1 MTRYVLALDQ
11 GTSSSRAILF
21 DEEARPIASRSREF
35 PQIYPQAG
43 WVEHNP
49 EEIWSSQLEA
59 AQAVLRE
66 AGVPAREVAA
76 IGITNQRETTVVWE
90 KGSGRPLCNAVV
102 WQCRRTAALCDAL
115 KARGR
120 EPFIRERSGLVID
133 AYFSAS
139 KLQWILDNVEGART
153 RAERGELLF
162 GTVDAWLIY
171 RLTGGR
177 VHATDPSNASRTM
190 LYNIH
195 RSRWDPDLL
204 AEFAV
209 PASMLPEV
217 RPSSGVLGE
226 TEPGLLGAAVPIAGV
241 AGDQQ
246 AALFG
251 QGCFQEGTTKSTYG
265 TGCFVL
271 LNTGRRPVPS
281 ERLITTVA
289 WGLDG
294 ELHYALEG
302 SIFVAGAAIQWLRDG
317 LRILSDAAES
327 ESLASAVEDSGGV
340 YLVPAFV
347 GLGAPHWDMYA
358 RGAVMGLTRGTTR
371 EHLVRAALESIAFQ
385 TRDVLEVM
393 EAESGIAFPEL
404 RADGGAARNN
414 LLMQIQADVLGRPVL
429 RPAVT
434 ETTALGAAY
443 LAGLGVGLWKDV
455 DQVGRYWRLDR
466 RFEPAMSEEQRQA
479 LYHGWQRAVER
490 ARGWAR
496 S

>member
-1 MTRYVLALDQ
+1 MSRYVLALDQ

-21 DEEARPIASRSREF
+21 DEEARPVASQSREF

-43 WVEHNP
+43 WVEHDP
-49 EEIWSSQLEA
+49 EDIWSSQLEA
-59 AQAVLRE
+59 AQATLQQ
-66 AGVPAREVAA
+66 AGVNAREIAA
-76 IGITNQRETTVVWE
+76 IGITNQRETAVVWE
-90 KGSGRPLCNAVV
+90 KRSGRPLCNAIV
-102 WQCRRTAALCDAL
+102 WQCRRTAGLCEAL

-120 EPFIRERSGLVID
+120 EPFIRERTGLVID

-139 KLQWILDNVEGART
+139 KVQWMLDNVEGARA

-177 VHATDPSNASRTM
+177 VHATDSSNASRTM

-195 RSRWDPDLL
+195 RGRWDDDLL
-204 AEFAV
+204 AEFGV
-209 PASMLPEV
+209 PPSMLPEV
-217 RPSSGVLGE
+217 RPSSGVLAE
-226 TEPGLLGAAVPIAGV
+226 TEPRLLGAAVPIAGV

-251 QGCFQEGTTKSTYG
+251 QGCFQEGMAKNTSG

-281 ERLITTVA
+281 ERLLTTVA
-289 WGLDG
+289 WGLSG

-302 SIFVAGAAIQWLRDG
+302 SIFVAGAAVQWLRDG
-317 LRILSDAAES
+317 LRIVKDAAES
-327 ESLASAVEDSGGV
+327 EALASSVEDSGGV

-358 RGAVMGLTRGTTR
+358 RGAVLGITRGTTR
-371 EHLVRAALESIAFQ
+371 EHLVRATLESIAFQ
-385 TRDVLEVM
+385 TRDVLE
-393 EAESGIAFPEL
+393 SGIAFPEL
-404 RADGGAARNN
+404 RVDGGAARNN

-429 RPAVT
+429 RPSVT

-443 LAGLGVGLWKDV
+443 LAGLGVGLWKDME
-455 DQVGRYWRLDR
+455 QVARNWRLDR
-466 RFEPAMSEEQRQA
+466 RFEPAMSEERRREI
-479 LYHGWQRAVER
+479 YDGWRRAVER
-490 ARGWAR
+490 SRAWAQ

>member
-21 DEEARPIASRSREF
+21 DEEAQPIASHSREF

-49 EEIWSSQLEA
+49 EDIWSSQLEA

-66 AGVPAREVAA
+66 AGVPAREIAA
-76 IGITNQRETTVVWE
+76 IGITNQRETAVVWE

-139 KLQWILDNVEGART
+139 KVQWMLEHVEGARA

-171 RLTGGR
+171 RLTAGR

-195 RSRWDPDLL
+195 RGRWDPDLL
-204 AEFAV
+204 AEFRV

-226 TEPGLLGAAVPIAGV
+226 TEPGMLGPAIPIAGL
-241 AGDQQ
+241 AGDQR

-251 QGCFQEGTTKSTYG
+251 QGCFQEGAAKNTYG

-281 ERLITTVA
+281 EKLITTVA

-294 ELHYALEG
+294 ELQYALEG

-317 LRILSDAAES
+317 LRILENAAES
-327 ESLASAVEDSGGV
+327 ETLASAVEDSGGV

-393 EAESGIAFPEL
+393 ETESGIAFPEL
-404 RADGGAARNN
+404 RADGGAARND

-429 RPAVT
+429 RPVVI

-455 DQVGRYWRLDR
+455 GQVGRYWRLDR
-466 RFEPAMSEEQRQA
+466 RFEPAMSEDQRQE
-479 LYHGWQRAVER
+479 LYDGWQRAVER
-490 ARGWAR
+490 ARGWAQR
-496 S
+496 

>member
-1 MTRYVLALDQ
+1 MSRYVLALDQ

-21 DEEARPIASRSREF
+21 DEEARPVASQSREF
-35 PQIYPQAG
+35 PQIYPQTG
-43 WVEHNP
+43 WVEHDP

-59 AQAVLRE
+59 AQAVLRQ
-66 AGVPAREVAA
+66 AGVNAREIAA
-76 IGITNQRETTVVWE
+76 IGITNQRETAVVWE
-90 KGSGRPLCNAVV
+90 KGSGRPLCNAIV
-102 WQCRRTAALCDAL
+102 WQCRRTAGLCEAL

-120 EPFIRERSGLVID
+120 EPFIRERTGLVVD

-139 KLQWILDNVEGART
+139 KVQWMLENVERARA
-153 RAERGELLF
+153 RAERGDLLF

-195 RSRWDPDLL
+195 SGRWDDDLL

-209 PASMLPEV
+209 SASMLPEV

-251 QGCFQEGTTKSTYG
+251 QGCFKEGMAKNTYG

-271 LNTGRRPVPS
+271 LNTGLRPIAS
-281 ERLITTVA
+281 ERLLTTVA
-289 WGLDG
+289 WGLG
-294 ELHYALEG
+294 GQLHYALEG
-302 SIFVAGAAIQWLRDG
+302 SIFVAGAAVQWLRDG
-317 LRILSDAAES
+317 LRIVDDAAQS
-327 ESLASAVEDSGGV
+327 EALASSVEDSGGV

-358 RGAVMGLTRGTTR
+358 RGAVLGITRGTTR
-371 EHLVRAALESIAFQ
+371 EHLVRATLESIAFQ
-385 TRDVLEVM
+385 TRDVLEAM
-393 EAESGIAFPEL
+393 EAESGIVFPEV
-404 RADGGAARNN
+404 RADGGAAGNN

-429 RPAVT
+429 RPSVT

-443 LAGLGVGLWKDV
+443 LAGLGVGLWKDTE
-455 DQVGRYWRLDR
+455 QVARNWRLDR
-466 RFEPAMSEEQRQA
+466 RFEPAMSEERRQE
-479 LYHGWQRAVER
+479 LCDGWRRAVER
-490 ARGWAR
+490 SRGWAQG
-496 S
+496 

>member
-1 MTRYVLALDQ
+1 MSRYVLALDQ

-21 DEEARPIASRSREF
+21 DEEARPIAAQSREF

-49 EEIWSSQLEA
+49 EDIWSSQLES

-66 AGVPAREVAA
+66 TGVSATEIAA
-76 IGITNQRETTVVWE
+76 VGITNQRETAVVWE
-90 KGSGRPLCNAVV
+90 KATGRPLCNAVV
-102 WQCRRTAALCDAL
+102 WQCRRTAGLCEAL
-115 KARGR
+115 KERGR
-120 EPFIRERSGLVID
+120 EPFIRERSGLVVD
-133 AYFSAS
+133 AYFSAT
-139 KLQWILDNVEGART
+139 KVQWMLEHVEEAQA

-195 RSRWDPDLL
+195 RGEWDPDLL
-204 AEFAV
+204 AEFGV
-209 PASMLPEV
+209 PASMLPRV
-217 RPSSGVLGE
+217 CPSSGVLSE
-226 TEPGLLGAAVPIAGV
+226 TEPDLLGASLPIAGI

-251 QGCFQEGTTKSTYG
+251 QGCFDEGAAKNTYG

-281 ERLITTVA
+281 EKLITTVA
-289 WGLDG
+289 WGLGG

-317 LRILSDAAES
+317 LRILEDAAES
-327 ESLASAVEDSGGV
+327 ETLASTVADSGGV

-358 RGAVMGLTRGTTR
+358 RGAVLGLTRGTTR
-371 EHLVRAALESIAFQ
+371 EHLVRATLESIALQ
-385 TRDVLEVM
+385 TRDVLEAM
-393 EAESGIAFPEL
+393 ESESGIAFPEL
-404 RADGGAARNN
+404 RVDGGATRND

-443 LAGLGVGLWKDV
+443 LAGLGVGLWKDTN
-455 DQVGRYWRLDR
+455 QVAGHWRLDR
-466 RFEPAMSEEQRQA
+466 RFEPEMDAKQRRE
-479 LYHGWQRAVER
+479 LYEGWQRAVDR
-490 ARGWAR
+490 ARGWAQG
-496 S
+496 

>member
-1 MTRYVLALDQ
+1 MSRCVLALDQ

-21 DEEARPIASRSREF
+21 DEEARPVASQSREF

-59 AQAVLRE
+59 AQAVLQQ
-66 AGVPAREVAA
+66 AGVQAREIAA
-76 IGITNQRETTVVWE
+76 VGITNQRETAVVWE
-90 KGSGRPLCNAVV
+90 KGSGRPLCNAIV
-102 WQCRRTAALCDAL
+102 WQCRRTAGLCEAL

-120 EPFIRERSGLVID
+120 EPFIRERTGLVVD

-139 KLQWILDNVEGART
+139 KVQWMLDNVEGARA

-190 LYNIH
+190 LYDIH
-195 RSRWDPDLL
+195 RGRWDDDLL

-251 QGCFQEGTTKSTYG
+251 QGCFREGMAKNTYG

-281 ERLITTVA
+281 QRLLTTVA
-289 WGLDG
+289 WGLGG
-294 ELHYALEG
+294 EPYYALEG
-302 SIFVAGAAIQWLRDG
+302 SIFVAGAAVQWLRDG
-317 LRILSDAAES
+317 LRIVKDAAES
-327 ESLASAVEDSGGV
+327 EALASSVEDSGGV

-358 RGAVMGLTRGTTR
+358 RGAVLGITRGTTR
-371 EHLVRAALESIAFQ
+371 EHLVRATLESIAFQ
-385 TRDVLEVM
+385 TRDVLEAM

-404 RADGGAARNN
+404 RVDGGAARNN
-414 LLMQIQADVLGRPVL
+414 LLMQIQADVLDRPVL
-429 RPAVT
+429 RPSVT

-443 LAGLGVGLWKDV
+443 LAGLGVGLWKDT
-455 DQVGRYWRLDR
+455 DQVARNWRLDR
-466 RFEPAMSEEQRQA
+466 RFEPAMSEERRQE
-479 LYHGWQRAVER
+479 LYDGWRRAVER
-490 ARGWAR
+490 SRGWAQG
-496 S
+496 

>member
-1 MTRYVLALDQ
+1 MSRYVLALDQ

-21 DEEARPIASRSREF
+21 DEEAQPVASQSREF

-43 WVEHNP
+43 WVEHDP
-49 EEIWSSQLEA
+49 EDIWSSQLEA
-59 AQAVLRE
+59 AHAVLRE
-66 AGVPAREVAA
+66 GGVAAGDIAA
-76 IGITNQRETTVVWE
+76 IGITNQRETAVVWE
-90 KGSGRPLCNAVV
+90 KRSGRPLCNAIV

-120 EPFIRERSGLVID
+120 EPFIRERSGLVVD
-133 AYFSAS
+133 AYFSAT
-139 KLQWILDNVEGART
+139 KVQWMLDNVEGARA

-171 RLTGGR
+171 RLTAGR

-195 RSRWDPDLL
+195 RGGWDPDLL
-204 AEFAV
+204 AEFSV

-226 TEPGLLGAAVPIAGV
+226 TEPGLFGAPIPIAGV

-251 QGCFQEGTTKSTYG
+251 QGCFQEGTAKNTYG

-281 ERLITTVA
+281 EKLIATVA

-294 ELHYALEG
+294 QLHYALEG

-317 LRILSDAAES
+317 LRILKDAAES
-327 ESLASAVEDSGGV
+327 ETLASAVEDSGGV

-371 EHLVRAALESIAFQ
+371 EHLVRAALDSIAFQ

-393 EAESGIAFPEL
+393 EAESGIPFPEL

-455 DQVGRYWRLDR
+455 RQVGRYWRLDR
-466 RFEPAMSEEQRQA
+466 RFEPAMSEARRQA
-479 LYHGWQRAVER
+479 LYDGWQRAVER
-490 ARGWAR
+490 VRGWAQG
-496 S
+496 

>member
-1 MTRYVLALDQ
+1 MSRYVLALDQ

-21 DEEARPIASRSREF
+21 DEEARPVASRSREF

-49 EEIWSSQLEA
+49 EDIWSSQLTA
-59 AQAVLRE
+59 AQAVMRE
-66 AGVPAREVAA
+66 AGVSAREIAA
-76 IGITNQRETTVVWE
+76 VGITNQRETAVVWE
-90 KGSGRPLCNAVV
+90 KGSGQPLYNAVV

-120 EPFIRERSGLVID
+120 EPFIRERSGLVVD
-133 AYFSAS
+133 AYFSAT
-139 KLQWILDNVEGART
+139 KLQWMLDNVEGARA
-153 RAERGELLF
+153 RAERGDLLF

-177 VHATDPSNASRTM
+177 VHATDASNASRTM

-195 RSRWDPDLL
+195 RGQWDPDLL
-204 AEFAV
+204 AEFTV

-251 QGCFQEGTTKSTYG
+251 QGCFQEGSAKNTYG

-271 LNTGRRPVPS
+271 LNSGRRPVPS
-281 ERLITTVA
+281 QKLITTVA
-289 WGLDG
+289 WELDG

-317 LRILSDAAES
+317 LGILEDAAES
-327 ESLASAVEDSGGV
+327 EALASAVEDSGGV

-393 EAESGIAFPEL
+393 EAESGITFPEL

-443 LAGLGVGLWKDV
+443 LAGLGVGLWRDV
-455 DQVGRYWRLDR
+455 DQVGRYWRLDH
-466 RFEPAMSEEQRQA
+466 RFEPAMSEEQREK
-479 LYHGWQRAVER
+479 LYQGWQRAVER
-490 ARGWAR
+490 VRGWAK

>member
-1 MTRYVLALDQ
+1 MSRYVLALDQ

-21 DEEARPIASRSREF
+21 DEEARPIAAQSREF

-49 EEIWSSQLEA
+49 EDIWSSQLES
-59 AQAVLRE
+59 AQALLRE
-66 AGVPAREVAA
+66 TGVSAKQIAA
-76 IGITNQRETTVVWE
+76 VGITNQRETAVVWE
-90 KGSGRPLCNAVV
+90 KGTGRPLCNAVV
-102 WQCRRTAALCDAL
+102 WQCRRTAGLCEAL
-115 KARGR
+115 KERGR
-120 EPFIRERSGLVID
+120 EPFIRERSGLVVD
-133 AYFSAS
+133 AYFSAT
-139 KLQWILDNVEGART
+139 KVQWMLEHVEGARA

-195 RSRWDPDLL
+195 RGQWDPELL
-204 AEFAV
+204 AEFGV
-209 PASMLPEV
+209 PASMLPQV

-226 TEPGLLGAAVPIAGV
+226 TEPGLLGTSLPIAGV

-251 QGCFQEGTTKSTYG
+251 QGCFDEGSAKNTYG

-281 ERLITTVA
+281 GKLITTVA
-289 WGLDG
+289 WGLGG

-317 LRILSDAAES
+317 LRILQDAAES
-327 ESLASAVEDSGGV
+327 EALASAVADSGGV

-358 RGAVMGLTRGTTR
+358 RGAVLGLTRGTTR
-371 EHLVRAALESIAFQ
+371 EHLVRATLESIAFQ

-393 EAESGIAFPEL
+393 ESESGIAFPEL
-404 RADGGAARNN
+404 RVDGGAACND

-443 LAGLGVGLWKDV
+443 LAGLGVGLWKDTH
-455 DQVGRYWRLDR
+455 QVAGHWRLDR
-466 RFEPAMSEEQRQA
+466 RFEPEMDVERRQE
-479 LYHGWQRAVER
+479 LYEGWQRAVDR
-490 ARGWAR
+490 ARGWAQG
-496 S
+496 